1 MPAPSYRLQNEQVGH
16 LQALPGGL
24 RVQTFVHEMSGFG
37 SVDVWCRYFCEEFT
51 REEKRGKMKSQK
63 VEYVCGQ
70 CARLSDFDLRFR

>member
-1 MPAPSYRLQNEQVGH
+1 
-16 LQALPGGL
+16 
-24 RVQTFVHEMSGFG
+24 MSGLG

-63 VEYVCGQ
+63 VEYVCNQ

>member
-1 MPAPSYRLQNEQVGH
+1 
-16 LQALPGGL
+16 
-24 RVQTFVHEMSGFG
+24 MSGFG

-70 CARLSDFDLRFR
+70 CARLSDFDPSKWS

>member
-1 MPAPSYRLQNEQVGH
+1 LATSRHFPEGW
-16 LQALPGGL
+16 GC
-24 RVQTFVHEMSGFG
+24 QTFVHEMSGFG

-70 CARLSDFDLRFR
+70 CARLSDFDPSKWS

>member
-1 MPAPSYRLQNEQVGH
+1 
-16 LQALPGGL
+16 
-24 RVQTFVHEMSGFG
+24 MSGLG

-70 CARLSDFDLRFR
+70 CARLSDFDPSKFGGDANFHFCRILSNIFLS